1 MLSPPLFLEYRTDS
15 LKIFFLLHRHSGH
28 QQYNRKPWSLMKQ
41 SGVCLLIYTALCAC
55 GMFGQTEKKISAG
68 NGPGDTPQAT
78 FFVHRLGTDH
88 AEGITTLD
96 MNGDGRPDILSGAY
110 WYENPGAGGG
120 EWKRPPEQKR
130 RDFEHEWTS

>member
-1 MLSPPLFLEYRTDS
+1 MLSPPLFLEYGTDS
-15 LKIFFLLHRHSGH
+15 LKIFFSLHRHSH

-68 NGPGDTPQAT
+68 SGPGDTPQAT

-96 MNGDGRPDILSGAY
+96 MNGDG
-110 WYENPGAGGG
+110 
-120 EWKRPPEQKR
+120 
-130 RDFEHEWTS
+130 